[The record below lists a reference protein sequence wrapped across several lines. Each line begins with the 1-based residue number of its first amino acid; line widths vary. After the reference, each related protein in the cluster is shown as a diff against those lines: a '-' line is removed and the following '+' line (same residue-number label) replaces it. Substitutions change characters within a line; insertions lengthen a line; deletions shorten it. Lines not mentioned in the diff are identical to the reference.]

1 MHQRLRHIVF
11 SCITSLLIG
20 VTFIVSCA
28 SLMGLIESPTQSY
41 LEGRLYQKPP
51 VLTAD
56 SLSSKTFQDE
66 TNQYFADKVPFRNNV
81 LLANA
86 SLQRFQIGFANTLF
100 RYPAYPTFFDSF
112 YIYAPAYGVV
122 VESPS
127 VTKNESKEV
136 LGKSVEAFGGFIDDN
151 PQVNWVFAL
160 VDRSRISLASPAHS
174 LVVSP
179 ADYPYY
185 SENFLRKLPQTCSI
199 VELSYDDPQSY
210 FKDFFKSDHHWQISG
225 ALKAYDAICKELGRT
240 PVRHDNLTIGF
251 PGPFYGSESRNG
263 LFTGVFDFVEDVE
276 FTPGNYNVIVDGE
289 EKSLEFLCY
298 AYGKTDTPYTLKNE
312 YESAYG
318 HYFHGDYGLI
328 EIHNADAPAGSL
340 LIIGDSF
347 TDNVDRFFAE
357 NYKDVYIIDP
367 RHYKG
372 GFKAFFEGHDVDD
385 AFFLMASNTVIT
397 SSVQEALKS

>member
-20 VTFIVSCA
+20 MTLVISCA
-28 SLMGLIESPTQSY
+28 SLAGLIELPARSY

-51 VLTAD
+51 ELTVET
-56 SLSSKTFQDE
+56 LSSKTFQDE
-66 TNQYFADKVPFRNNV
+66 TNQFFADKVPFRNDV

-112 YIYAPAYGVV
+112 YIYAPANGVV
-122 VESPS
+122 FESPS
-127 VTKNESKEV
+127 VTRNESKEV
-136 LGKSVEAFGGFIDDN
+136 LGKSVEAFGGLIDDN
-151 PQVNWVFAL
+151 PQVIWVFAL

-174 LVVSP
+174 LVESP

-185 SENFLRKLPQTCSI
+185 SENFLAKLPQNCSI
-199 VELSYDDPQSY
+199 VELSYDDSQSY
-210 FKDFFKSDHHWQISG
+210 FEDFFKSDHHWQISG

-240 PVRHDNLTIGF
+240 PARHDTLTIGF
-251 PGPFYGSESRNG
+251 SGPFYGSEARSG
-263 LFTGVFDFVEDVE
+263 LFTGVYDFVEDVE
-276 FTPGNYNVIVDGE
+276 FTPGNYDVIVDGE
-289 EKSLEFLCY
+289 EKGPEFLCY
-298 AYGKTDTPYTLKNE
+298 AYGRADTPYAPKDE
-312 YESAYG
+312 YESVYG
-318 HYFHGDYGLI
+318 NYFHGDYGLI

-347 TDNVDRFFAE
+347 TDNVDRLFAE
-357 NYKDVYIIDP
+357 NYRDVYIIDP

-372 GFKAFFEGHDVDD
+372 GFKGFFEKHAIDD
-385 AFFLMASNTVIT
+385 AVFLMASNTVIT
-397 SSVQEALKS
+397 TSVQEALKS